1 MFLLLLAHKISC
13 SKMKALVLIF
23 FLLLANNP
31 NDFTR
36 EIDQFTLTLEQQLEE
51 LTRMKDH
58 ALLDLQSE
66 YLSSKSFSLDSSFS
80 SAYRLECLLRQ
91 NELEAKIENTASE
104 FDLKF
109 VEMRYSKGIEIMK
122 MLYEKVLALDHHFTS
137 LNTMQSINGLS
148 NPNSY
153 PEFSKVQDIV
163 EKRSVKKNSVKM
175 PNFLMANP
183 YVSLTTSV
191 ISSFFGDGDK
201 RQRSSELNS
210 ISCMLD
216 FTVSMYSDLKVI
228 YFETEYLRLNNKELL
243 DACNQLFRDYTKAI
257 DYKRSLTVCRDTDD
271 WDVVDVKI
279 EKVLGEMRKLNASP
293 NYPDRKLFIKEMN
306 NLEFSIDRLLG
317 FIDDYSEFVSGGER
331 YYQKFLSIIRSYKHK
346 ELCVEHLPTTYAE
359 LEQEIELSIEK
370 FNTAYKIAE
379 LQGTKLRD
387 LLYGVPD

>member
-1 MFLLLLAHKISC
+1 
-13 SKMKALVLIF
+13 MKAILLIF
-23 FLLLANNP
+23 FLLYSGNP
-31 NDFTR
+31 VDFSIAIDKFTVIFEQELEVLTR
-36 EIDQFTLTLEQQLEE
+36 ERESALWGMEE
-51 LTRMKDH
+51 
-58 ALLDLQSE
+58 E
-66 YLSSKSFSLDSSFS
+66 YHSNKTFSTDKSFS

-91 NELEAKIENTASE
+91 NELEVEIENMTSE

-109 VEMRYSKGIEIMK
+109 VEMRYTKGIEIIK

-163 EKRSVKKNSVKM
+163 EERSVKKNSVKM
-175 PNFLMANP
+175 PRFLAANP

-191 ISSFFGDGDK
+191 ISSFFGNGDK
-201 RQRSSELNS
+201 RQRSSEINS

-216 FTVSMYSDLKVI
+216 FTVSMYSDLKII

-243 DACNQLFRDYTKAI
+243 EACNQLFRDYTKAI

-271 WDVVDVKI
+271 WDVVDGKI
-279 EKVLGEMRKLNASP
+279 EKIISSLRKNNASAD
-293 NYPDRKLFIKEMN
+293 YSERKKFIKEMN

-346 ELCVEHLPTTYAE
+346 DLCVEHLPKTYAE